1 MLERLDSEVRDLILK
16 YVLKNAIEHGG
27 KAAVEPVMSK
37 LLGLKPELR
46 PVARDLS
53 EAVAKVV
60 AEVNQMSVEEQVKLA
75 KEKFP
80 EVFEERVSVEKPKV
94 LPPLPNVERYK
105 EVRTR
110 FAPNPDFL
118 IHLGNARPAILSYEY
133 ARMYNGKL
141 ILRFEDTDPKT
152 KKPLLEAYKAIRE
165 DLNWLGVKWD
175 EEYIQSLRMGIY
187 YSIAREL
194 ISLGGAYVDLC
205 TREEFIKYKL
215 NKIPC
220 PHRETSAESNLE
232 LWDKMLANYFTE
244 GEAVLRVK
252 TDLNH
257 PDPSV
262 RDWVAFR
269 IIDTD
274 KNPHPLVGSRYVV
287 WPTYNYAA
295 AVDDHLLNITHI
307 LRGKEHMVN
316 TLKQRF
322 LYNYL
327 GWEYPEVIHLGRL
340 RLEGLILS
348 KSKIK
353 ELLMKHP
360 EDFSTPDDVRFGTL
374 AALRRRGVTAEAI
387 RKLILEVGV
396 KGTDAVISWDNIAS
410 TNRKLLDYNTKRL
423 MFVQHPPTEVIVR
436 AVPSDLHNRVS
447 IPLHPSNKS
456 LGSREVEV
464 IRDAEGGI
472 SIFISKDDVGMFK
485 EVGYIRLM
493 EFINIKYVDE
503 LNNGKVLA
511 EYVGKDLNQARR
523 LKAPIVQWVPSHNNV
538 RVVILKPEGLKIKK
552 VRGYGEEYFRTLQ
565 NSEVVQLV
573 RFGFAKVEE
582 VSEGLIKLIYIHE

>member
-175 EEYIQSLRMGIY
+175 EEYIQSLRMEIY

-322 LYNYL
+322 LYNHL

-464 IRDAEGGI
+464 IRDAKGGI
-472 SIFISKDDVGMFK
+472 SIFISKDDVGRFK

-503 LNNGKVLA
+503 LNSGKVLA